1 MNLQPYKVTITNKTA
16 EQLANIPTAV
26 LAQDYSLVKNLFMPN
41 FDIDSLTEVFMASPE
56 SFNQLL
62 KYYQKLGIEVKYSV
76 KQGRDFLINNQTHIN
91 KQGSPEF
98 ICSSIQ
104 YMVDNCDQD
113 EIYSKISRG
122 DKDIT
127 SVDQFILEQA

>member
-1 MNLQPYKVTITNKTA
+1 MNLQPYKVTIVNKTA

-26 LAQDYSLVKNLFMPN
+26 LAQDYSLVKKLFIPT
-41 FDIDSLTEVFMASPE
+41 FDIDSLTEILMASPE

-76 KQGRDFLINNQTHIN
+76 KQGHDFLLNNQTKIN
-91 KQGSPEF
+91 NCGSIEF

-104 YMVDNCDQD
+104 YLVDNCNQD

-127 SVDQFILEQA
+127 SVDHFILEQA